1 MKIAVL
7 DIETTGRTPKTGT
20 IVEIGI
26 CLLDLKSH
34 FKSKLFD
41 STCREVNFDFLHEDK
56 LLENAWVFQNSS
68 LTIEDVRNGPTWECV
83 KPKIQKIL
91 LKFPVTAYNKQFDF
105 GFLQT
110 RGIKIHKELDCPM
123 IKATPVLKI
132 PGFYDEYKWPSVQE
146 AWEYFFPNKKDYMEE
161 HRAYDDALH
170 EADIVKALYDIGA
183 WKAK

>member
-41 STCREVNFDFLHEDK
+41 STCREVNFDFLHEEK

-68 LTIEDVRNGPTWECV
+68 LTIEDVRNGPTWEYI

-91 LKFPVTAYNKQFDF
+91 SKFPVTAYNKQFDF

-110 RGIKIHKELDCPM
+110 RGIKIRKELDCPM

-146 AWEYFFPNKKDYMEE
+146 AWEYFFPNRKDYMEE

-183 WKAK
+183 WKAN